1 MVPTPPFPSRHLH
14 TPSFMWF
21 LDHSQMTSLHQ
32 YCYSPCLDLDVKLAD
47 MFGQM
52 FYSLQTYHGTDK
64 CKVCYFLPRPC
75 SLLVIMIG
83 RSLNHCSFHRQNV
96 RIILT
101 RLYHFSLS
109 SVLFSWHFSMFIT
122 KEELSVSLIPRENC
136 GNAVIL
142 FFVFIKFK
150 LVFLSALNVVVKYS
164 KIIESIHTHTY
175 LHTPFFYRVWELLKD
190 N

>member
-1 MVPTPPFPSRHLH
+1 MEELFSCRILDLQIPEKYPLHSNLNLPAPVPGKLSNWFPFELHGTHPPFPSRHLH

-21 LDHSQMTSLHQ
+21 LDHSQMTSLRQ

-64 CKVCYFLPRPC
+64 CKVCYFLPRLC

-83 RSLNHCSFHRQNV
+83 RSLNHCSSHRQNV

-101 RLYHFSLS
+101 RLSHCSLS
-109 SVLFSWHFSMFIT
+109 SVLFFI
-122 KEELSVSLIPRENC
+122 
-136 GNAVIL
+136 A
-142 FFVFIKFK
+142 
-150 LVFLSALNVVVKYS
+150 
-164 KIIESIHTHTY
+164 
-175 LHTPFFYRVWELLKD
+175 FFYFYHKRGTQCLTYPKGELW
-190 N
+190 